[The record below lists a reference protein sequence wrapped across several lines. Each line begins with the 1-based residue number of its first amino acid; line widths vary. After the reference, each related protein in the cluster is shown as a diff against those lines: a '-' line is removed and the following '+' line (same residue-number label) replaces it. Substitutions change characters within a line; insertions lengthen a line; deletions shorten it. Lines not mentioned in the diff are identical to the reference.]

1 MKKTSLLLAVA
12 ALLSSS
18 ALSVLSVNAAE
29 TPAGKTSV
37 AEFNVTGESGE
48 LTLNEV
54 PDMLFKKN
62 GEDISIKDI
71 YSDNGSN
78 KLTYSSKEAVKGNKK
93 ESLDVT
99 DYRGT
104 GAGWNVVAK
113 MTNFVN
119 ENDKNSTLTGVLT
132 YNDGNKDNKNDGDKT
147 ITSGGTATI
156 VKSDVT
162 HYTGT
167 PTTDTTLTVTP
178 ESKKTTAGQYDAD
191 ITWTLSDT
199 AADATK

>member
-29 TPAGKTSV
+29 TPAGNTSV
-37 AEFNVTGESGE
+37 AEFNVDAGK

-54 PDMLFKKN
+54 PDMLFNNVSFENLVKN
-62 GEDISIKDI
+62 NTTTLNYAAGTD
-71 YSDNGSN
+71 
-78 KLTYSSKEAVKGNKK
+78 AVKGNAESKSNQN
-93 ESLDVT
+93 SLDLT

-104 GAGWNVVAK
+104 DAGWTVNAT
-113 MTNFVN
+113 MTAFSNGKSSLN
-119 ENDKNSTLTGVLT
+119 GVLNYKGLGTISNTGSSKIVSGKEYT
-132 YNDGNKDNKNDGDKT
+132 YSSTPSSED
-147 ITSGGTATI
+147 TSLK
-156 VKSDVT
+156 V
-162 HYTGT
+162 T
-167 PTTDTTLTVTP
+167 PTDNQ
-178 ESKKTTAGQYDAD
+178 KKSGLTAGQYDAD